1 MKVCIISEGS
11 YPIAR
16 GGLSEWAHQLIRLL
30 NYVDF
35 DIFCIAPTGRERQ
48 IYEKLPN
55 VDRVIISGLAQPS
68 VQSNGA
74 RLSKPISVDLANSLS
89 SVLSGSPLDCER
101 VVDLLGQH
109 NVGKPWLRSKTYW
122 DSMVQLYRN
131 SYPDTSFSD
140 FFWTTQGIYSML
152 LDGLNLVDELPPAD
166 IYHSLTSGLGGL
178 VGSMAK
184 VLRGRPLVVSEL
196 GQYMRER
203 AIELSRCN
211 IREESQRQIIKFSE
225 TMLRTSYKY
234 ADLIV
239 PVSKSYVPP
248 EVELGADPN
257 KVRIVNNGIDVNKF
271 KPNPSRNGNG
281 IPIVGCFARIVPVKG
296 QMTFIK
302 ACKKVLENHQA
313 NFVLVGE
320 VQDREYYQQCQAL
333 VQELGLT
340 QNLKFIGY
348 VDNLLEWYQRVD
360 IFVLV
365 SQWEGIPLALL
376 EAMSCGLPSICT
388 AVGGIPDILSDTEA
402 GYLVPPNDSDSL
414 ASRICELLDDET
426 LRKTMGLRAS
436 QLVKEKYSIEDMAD
450 RILSVYLEGIL
461 HGGAVSQSK
470 TSH

>member
-16 GGLSEWAHQLIRLL
+16 GGLSEWAHQLIGLL

-55 VDRVIISGLAQPS
+55 VERVIVSGLTQPYD
-68 VQSNGA
+68 QRNGA
-74 RLSKPISVDLANSLS
+74 HLPKPISVELANSLS
-89 SVLSGSPLDCER
+89 GVLSGSPIDCESI
-101 VVDLLGQH
+101 VNLLGQH
-109 NVGKPWLRSKTYW
+109 DVGKPWLRSKTYW
-122 DSMVQLYRN
+122 DSMVQLYQK
-131 SYPDTSFSD
+131 SYPDTIFSD

-152 LDGLNLVDELPPAD
+152 LDGLNLASKLPAAD
-166 IYHSLTSGLGGL
+166 IYHSLTSGVGGL

-203 AIELSRCN
+203 AIEVSRHK
-211 IREESQRQIIKFSE
+211 IGEESQRQIIKFSE
-225 TMLRTSYKY
+225 TMLRTSFKY

-239 PVSKSYVPP
+239 PVSKSYVSP
-248 EVELGADPN
+248 ELELGADLSRI
-257 KVRIVNNGIDVNKF
+257 RIVNNGIDCNKF
-271 KPNPSRNGNG
+271 RLIPPRNGAT
-281 IPIVGCFARIVPVKG
+281 PVVGCFARIVPVKS
-296 QMTFIK
+296 QMTFIR

-313 NFVLVGE
+313 KFVLVGE
-320 VQDREYYQQCQAL
+320 VQDHEYYCECQAL
-333 VQELGLT
+333 VHELGLT
-340 QNLKFIGY
+340 ESLKFVGY
-348 VDNLLEWYQRVD
+348 VDNVLEWYQRVD

-388 AVGGIPDILSDTEA
+388 AVGGIPDILSDTGA
-402 GYLVPPNDSDSL
+402 GYLVPPNDSDTL
-414 ASRICELLDDET
+414 ASRICELLDNEA

-436 QLVKEKYSIEDMAD
+436 QLVKEKYAIEDMAD
-450 RILSVYLEGIL
+450 RILGVYLEVIL
-461 HGGAVSQSK
+461 HGSTLSQSK
-470 TSH
+470 TAA

>member
-55 VDRVIISGLAQPS
+55 VDRVIISGLTQPYD
-68 VQSNGA
+68 QRNGA
-74 RLSKPISVDLANSLS
+74 RLSKPISVELASSLS
-89 SVLSGSPLDCER
+89 GVLSGSLVNCEIIA
-101 VVDLLGQH
+101 DLLGQH
-109 NVGKPWLRSKTYW
+109 SVGRPWLRSKTYW
-122 DSMVQLYRN
+122 DSMVQLYKS

-152 LDGLNLVDELPPAD
+152 LDGLNLVNELPMAD

-184 VLRGRPLVVSEL
+184 VQHGRPLVVSEL

-203 AIELSRCN
+203 AIELSRCE
-211 IREESQRQIIKFSE
+211 IREESQRQIIKFAE

-248 EVELGADPN
+248 EVELGADPD
-257 KVRIVNNGIDVNKF
+257 KIRIVNNGIDCNKF
-271 KPNPSRNGNG
+271 RPNPSKNGG
-281 IPIVGCFARIVPVKG
+281 TPVVGCFARIVPVKG

-313 NFVLVGE
+313 NFILVGE
-320 VQDREYYQQCQAL
+320 VQDQEYYQQCQAL
-333 VQELGLT
+333 VQELGLA

-388 AVGGIPDILSDTEA
+388 AVGGIPDILSDTGA

-426 LRKTMGLRAS
+426 LRKTIGLRAS
-436 QLVKEKYSIEDMAD
+436 QLVKEKYSIKDMAD
-450 RILSVYLEGIL
+450 RILGVYLEGIL
-461 HGGAVSQSK
+461 HGGTLSQSK
-470 TSH
+470 TAN